1 MKTDEE
7 LAGLSTEGLE
17 REICELG
24 GHINAAT
31 ASWLA
36 LVGSSTGGRVGR
48 SGVAGRAR
56 IGCRIAA
63 G

>member
-1 MKTDEE
+1 MTCNEE
-7 LAGLSTEGLE
+7 LTALSTEGLE

-31 ASWLA
+31 ARWLA
-36 LVGSSTGGRVGR
+36 LVGEFDRREGWAEWA
-48 SGVAGRAR
+48 AGRAR
-56 IGCRIAA
+56 TGRRTAA